1 MSYDLEPNI
10 GNWYYRT
17 DDEQTFKVVDI
28 DEENDL
34 IELRFADGQVEEIS
48 GDAWREMDLEAG
60 AEPEDWRGDDEEEED
75 EDDEEED
82 EDDSDDD
89 SDEWPEDDY
98 DDDDDDRD
106 D

>member
-1 MSYDLEPNI
+1 MSYDLEPTI
-10 GNWYYRT
+10 GSWYYRI

-34 IELRFADGQVEEIS
+34 IELRFADGEVEEIS
-48 GDAWREMDLEAG
+48 VDAWREMDLEIG
-60 AEPEDWRGDDEEEED
+60 AEPDDWRGDDDDEDED
-75 EDDEEED
+75 EDDD
-82 EDDSDDD
+82 ELDDDDDD

>member
-1 MSYDLEPNI
+1 MSYDLEPSI
-10 GNWYYRT
+10 GSWYYRI
-17 DDEQTFKVVDI
+17 DDEQTFKVADI

-34 IELRFADGQVEEIS
+34 IELRFADGEVEEIS

-60 AEPEDWRGDDEEEED
+60 AEPDDWRGDDDEDED
-75 EDDEEED
+75 EDDDD
-82 EDDSDDD
+82 ELDDEDDD